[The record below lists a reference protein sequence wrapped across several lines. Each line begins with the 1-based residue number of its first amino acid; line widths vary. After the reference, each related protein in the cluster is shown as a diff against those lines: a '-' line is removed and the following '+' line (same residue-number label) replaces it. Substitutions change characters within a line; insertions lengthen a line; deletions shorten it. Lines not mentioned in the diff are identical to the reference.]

1 MNNPQTWQVITTRRA
16 ERKIRRLPKDLIKR
30 LRKAIDALGDNPRP
44 PGYKKLTGTDLYRI
58 RVGSWRIIY
67 TIEDDQ
73 LIVLVVTIAPRGS
86 AYRNL

>member
-1 MNNPQTWQVITTRRA
+1 MNDSQIWQVITTRKA
-16 ERKIRRLPKDLIKR
+16 ERRIRRLPKDLIKR

-44 PGYKKLTGTDLYRI
+44 PGYKKLVGMDLYRI
-58 RVGSWRIIY
+58 RVGNWRVIY

-73 LIVLVVTIAPRGS
+73 LIVLVVTVAPRGS